1 LFATF
6 APFQTRIF
14 PTMRLFPLL
23 LFVFFLCQCTPPP
36 PPGPSKAGQVNL
48 DLRNPLVQK
57 LYIFRDERKV
67 DSLKRYLEDKE
78 ATLRYLATL
87 SFASFRDSNAIQSLV
102 PRLRDTVEDVRI
114 AAAYS
119 LGQIG
124 SRKCEKPLIEA
135 FISDDPDSKHHRL
148 NAVILEAIGKCGSRA
163 SLKNIAA
170 VTTYAPTDTLLLE
183 GQCRAIFQFGLR
195 DTVEAAATVR
205 MIGYVQN
212 DKIPEPARLMAA
224 HYLARTKNIS
234 FDTAQ
239 AKLISVAFVRAEKNA
254 DIRMAIATA
263 LGKSPTP
270 QAFNRLSSAL
280 EIEQDWR
287 VKCNIINALAKFDYD
302 TVRSLVVPFLADPN
316 LHISQTA
323 AEFFVKNGQVKDGDY
338 YWRITQDNPNL
349 PVLVQILLHQASVKF
364 LSGKPQTKD
373 FVNGRLQGFFSQAK
387 TPYER
392 ATCLRAL
399 AEYGWNYR
407 FIHDRGFND
416 AHPAVK
422 TAAAEALVTIM
433 RKPNLY
439 TLFGEEYKNIRY
451 AFHRY
456 LKEIVASGDP
466 GMIAEGADGFRV
478 NNMSFR
484 TLRDSSRIG
493 VLKSGLEQLKLPR
506 DYEAYVELDSAIA
519 FLEERPYS
527 SLPKIAFNH
536 PIDWDILKTV
546 SQKTEVSIE
555 TAKGKIVL
563 EMYPHIAPGSVANFL
578 KLAADGF
585 FNGKNFHRVVPN
597 HVIQDGC
604 PRGDGYGGLD
614 FSIRTEI
621 GLMWYDREGYLGMAS
636 AGTDTEGTQFFI
648 THSPRPHLDGRYTI
662 FGKVKSGMD
671 VVHQI
676 RPGDL
681 INGVTVQQNGGS

>member
-1 LFATF
+1 
-6 APFQTRIF
+6 
-14 PTMRLFPLL
+14 MRLFSLL

-67 DSLKRYLEDKE
+67 DSLKHYLEHKE
-78 ATLRYLATL
+78 ATLRYLAAL

-124 SRKCEKPLIEA
+124 ARKCEKPLIEA

-195 DTVEAAATVR
+195 DTVEPAATTR
-205 MIGYVQN
+205 MISYVQN

-234 FDTAQ
+234 FDTSQ

-287 VKCNIINALAKFDYD
+287 VKCNIINALAKFEYD

-316 LHISQTA
+316 PHISQTA

-373 FVNGRLQGFFSQAK
+373 FVNGRLQGFFAQAK

-392 ATCLRAL
+392 AACLRAL

-456 LKEIVASGDP
+456 LKEIVAAGDP

-506 DYEAYVELDSAIA
+506 DYEAYVKLDSAIA

-527 SLPKIAFNH
+527 PLPKIIFNH

-621 GLMWYDREGYLGMAS
+621 GLMWYNREGYLGMAS

-662 FGKVKSGMD
+662 FGKVKSGME

-681 INGVTVQQNGGS
+681 INGVAVQQNGGS